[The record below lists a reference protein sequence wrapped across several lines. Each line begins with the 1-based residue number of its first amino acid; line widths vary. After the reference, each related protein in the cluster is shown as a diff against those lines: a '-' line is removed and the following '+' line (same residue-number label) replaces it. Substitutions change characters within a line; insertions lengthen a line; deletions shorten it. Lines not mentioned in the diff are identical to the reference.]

1 VRGVINR
8 HEQGGVSTIRPVLRG
23 KRVGAGRSLT
33 DAQERLFQQIIG
45 DRRPEQLKMD
55 FALWSRAA
63 VMQLIERECGIQL
76 PVRGVGNYSYVKY
89 AA

>member
-8 HEQGGVSTIRPVLRG
+8 YEQGGLSTIRPVLRG

-33 DAQERLFQQIIG
+33 DAQERLLQQIIC
-45 DRRPEQLKMD
+45 DRRPGQLKMD
-55 FALWSRAA
+55 FALWSRA

-76 PVRGVGNYSYVKY
+76 SVRGVGNYSYVKY